1 MKKLQV
7 PYNNFVKEQAR
18 ACRIKCY
25 KYLDSS
31 FNINIIDNR
40 FSFYCNNLDLLPKPK
55 LTFEDLKKGVQDFHR
70 MFDLASADKTVN
82 NIEVVWQVY
91 YIKHPKSRI

>member
-1 MKKLQV
+1 MNRLNKTRLRLTSANVMKKLQV

-31 FNINIIDNR
+31 FNIYIIDNR

-55 LTFEDLKKGVQDFHR
+55 LPFEDLKKG
-70 MFDLASADKTVN
+70 
-82 NIEVVWQVY
+82 I
-91 YIKHPKSRI
+91 RISIGCLI